1 MKSCGIFDGKEKKQC
16 IQWYNIVEVIMR
28 NINTEEIYNVVKNA
42 FKEMSFEYPLSVFSV
57 LRNAKAEETSERA
70 ISILNHLE
78 ENAKIAKE
86 EGIPIC
92 QDTGMAFV
100 FLTVG
105 QEVHF
110 LGNNIED
117 SIHKAV
123 RDAYEEAYLRKSVV
137 SDPLFERKNTMN
149 NTPAIIHYQ
158 IVAGDKVEIE
168 LAAKGFGSENASKIK
183 MCAPAE
189 GVDGVKDFVLETVR
203 LAGPNACPPMVVGVG
218 IGGSFDY
225 AAYLAKKALLRP
237 IDSHNSNEQ
246 YRKLEE
252 NLLEA
257 INDLN
262 IGPMGLGGRTTA
274 LKVNIEWFPTHIAS
288 LPVAV
293 NINCHVQRHKR
304 IVL

>member
-1 MKSCGIFDGKEKKQC
+1 
-16 IQWYNIVEVIMR
+16 MR
-28 NINTEEIYNVVKNA
+28 NINTEEIYTVIKNT
-42 FKEMSFEYPLSVFSV
+42 FKEMAFQYPAAVSYTLEK
-57 LRNAKAEETSERA
+57 AKAEEDSKRA

-78 ENAKIAKE
+78 ENARIAKE
-86 EGIPIC
+86 KKIPIC

-100 FLTVG
+100 FLNIG

-110 LGNNIED
+110 LGNNVDDCIQ
-117 SIHKAV
+117 KAV

-137 SDPLFERKNTMN
+137 SDPLFDRKNTMD

-168 LAAKGFGSENASKIK
+168 LAAKGFGSENTSRIK
-183 MCAPAE
+183 MCTPAD
-189 GVDGVKDFVLETVR
+189 GVTGVKDFVLETVR

-237 IDSHNSNEQ
+237 IDVYSSKEQ
-246 YRKLEE
+246 YEQLERELLEE
-252 NLLEA
+252 
-257 INDLN
+257 INHLN
-262 IGPMGLGGRTTA
+262 IGPMGLGGKTTA

-304 IVL
+304 IIL